1 MSILELCQGLMH
13 HLHAPGGLREDAAS
27 YGAGDTVLHNKFRH
41 WRGRSGRAYVFSAY
55 AAADCPPYENAV
67 LIVTARRDRE
77 SVLACLD
84 LGAFPESRLAKIR
97 RRFSGRLDEFEFQ
110 IHVLA
115 EREGERRLLIDD
127 LTPATA

>member
-1 MSILELCQGLMH
+1 MSILEICQGLMH
-13 HLHAPGGLREDAAS
+13 HVHAAGGLREDGAS
-27 YGAGDTVLHNKFRH
+27 YGAGETVLQNKFRH

-55 AAADCPPYENAV
+55 AASDCPAYENAV

-84 LGAFPESRLAKIR
+84 LGAFPESRLAKLR
-97 RRFSGRLDEFEFQ
+97 RRYSGRLDEVEFQ

-115 EREGERRLLIDD
+115 EREGERRVLIDD
-127 LTPATA
+127 LAPCAA